1 MSPLLPDIR
10 KKQSVTLSSIRKVE
24 NGTSDTIL
32 RSRLYHQRPKLRIRT
47 RSAVHPRL
55 CAPRPG
61 HGTDG
66 RLRYHVEYILKH
78 GQENRASTAGRIAHP
93 AQRSRHSTPPTYCPR
108 TWRDGIISSA
118 QKRWSHEGWIG
129 ACRLTDEL
137 RNPGW
142 ADLVVSALPAHTSK
156 SLPCSTSRLDEE
168 AAGFV
173 RRGVH
178 QRIT

>member
-10 KKQSVTLSSIRKVE
+10 KKQTVTLSSIRKVE

-78 GQENRASTAGRIAHP
+78 GQENRASTSEEYHTQRKEADTPRHRHIAPELGGMHNLLSPKTLEPRGLDRGMSTHRRVEKSWLGRP
-93 AQRSRHSTPPTYCPR
+93 GRKRSACTY
-108 TWRDGIISSA
+108 
-118 QKRWSHEGWIG
+118 K
-129 ACRLTDEL
+129 
-137 RNPGW
+137 
-142 ADLVVSALPAHTSK
+142 
-156 SLPCSTSRLDEE
+156 
-168 AAGFV
+168 
-173 RRGVH
+173 
-178 QRIT
+178 